1 MLNCFS
7 VVVTAILRPEV
18 SKGIK
23 VDGLRDGEP
32 LSIQF
37 GTEALGNLFK
47 IPVVETKVVGIGKPD
62 GMTLI
67 EEVSVRRSRYSPNLL
82 EVIAPR
88 PEDIWNRALLGVW
101 MSIVWKT
108 GASEL
113 VDGAVK
119 LLELEYQFQSDHVRE
134 GLYVIANRGS
144 VTIPISGKGLRYKF
158 SYHRGRVVARVIRSS
173 SAIEDDDEYELV

>member
-1 MLNCFS
+1 MNCFS

-23 VDGLRDGEP
+23 VDRLRDGEP

-37 GTEALGNLFK
+37 GTEAASNLFRV
-47 IPVVETKVVGIGKPD
+47 PVVEGEVVVEKPGGIA
-62 GMTLI
+62 LI
-67 EEVSVRRSRYSPNLL
+67 EKVSVRRSRYSRDLL

-88 PEDIWNRALLGVW
+88 SGDVWDRALLGVW
-101 MSIVWKT
+101 ISIVWKT

-158 SYHRGRVVARVIRSS
+158 SYHRGKVVARVIRSS